1 MLLAVDIGNS
11 TISIGLFDSK
21 GILQF
26 LSSLD
31 TDPRKTADQI
41 CVDLMN
47 LFQLY
52 RFRYEERCPAA
63 EFYDCQGSDSAA
75 WKAAYGHRP
84 RR

>member
-31 TDPRKTADQI
+31 TDPRKTAD
-41 CVDLMN
+41 LEFMS
-47 LFQLY
+47 LFHLL
-52 RFRYEERCPAA
+52 
-63 EFYDCQGSDSAA
+63 
-75 WKAAYGHRP
+75 
-84 RR
+84 

>member
-52 RFRYEERCPAA
+52 RFRYEDVTDSICAA
-63 EFYDCQGSDSAA
+63 LS
-75 WKAAYGHRP
+75 